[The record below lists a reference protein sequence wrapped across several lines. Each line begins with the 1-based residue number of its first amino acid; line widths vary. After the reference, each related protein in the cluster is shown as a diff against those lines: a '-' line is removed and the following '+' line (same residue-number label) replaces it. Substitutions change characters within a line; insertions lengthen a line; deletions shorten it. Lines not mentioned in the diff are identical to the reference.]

1 MKASAQYIGFSSDT
15 KAQMWILNN
24 KHGLTMQNNVSHHLQ
39 AVLGWID
46 TFLFIEPADAA
57 SIAVWFE

>member
-1 MKASAQYIGFSSDT
+1 
-15 KAQMWILNN
+15 
-24 KHGLTMQNNVSHHLQ
+24 MQNNISFHLQ

-57 SIAVWFE
+57 SIAVWFK